1 MCRPNLTQ
9 HLIGYDNFV
18 FQVWSCN
25 SQSLRAGSTK
35 YVEKKKTMVAPV
47 EKGSSDY

>member
-18 FQVWSCN
+18 FLKCGFAIVSHSEPAAQN
-25 SQSLRAGSTK
+25 TLRKVMMAT
-35 YVEKKKTMVAPV
+35 V
-47 EKGSSDY
+47 EKGFSDY